1 MDSDGD
7 ESSLFKDF
15 VIFCDSLLSPAEGFS
30 SIEELVLS
38 VMLSVLGVFF
48 MSSSSLLPLVIVIGL
63 EVLLGKLW
71 AGRKEKEEEEE
82 EEEELLFATPWG

>member
-1 MDSDGD
+1 MDSDAD
-7 ESSLFKDF
+7 ESSLSKDF
-15 VIFCDSLLSPAEGFS
+15 VIFCDSLVSPAEVFS
-30 SIEELVLS
+30 GVEELVLS
-38 VMLSVLGVFF
+38 VTLSVLVVFF

-71 AGRKEKEEEEE
+71 EGRKEKEEE